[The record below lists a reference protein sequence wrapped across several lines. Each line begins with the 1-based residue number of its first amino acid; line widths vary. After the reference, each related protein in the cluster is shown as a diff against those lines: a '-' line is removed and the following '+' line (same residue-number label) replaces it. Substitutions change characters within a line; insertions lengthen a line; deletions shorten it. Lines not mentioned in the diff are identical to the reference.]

1 MYAFG
6 CVYSSYFSLH
16 VNYTEKKASIVTYVF
31 FFHSSDNHLSKL
43 ILSTYCSFF
52 KLFCQMGSAQGTA
65 RNDNNIKLTEAQL
78 KTLIEMSGMSE
89 DEIQKTHSKCNKNLR
104 ILDARHP
111 K

>member
-1 MYAFG
+1 
-6 CVYSSYFSLH
+6 
-16 VNYTEKKASIVTYVF
+16 
-31 FFHSSDNHLSKL
+31 
-43 ILSTYCSFF
+43 
-52 KLFCQMGSAQGTA
+52 MGSAQGTA